1 MYVENTLVIEASDIE
16 RPPQSPRTRI
26 KTSLRDLTVDGSRS
40 KQETIDSDLFSDY
53 DSVDPV
59 QRRHFS
65 PNLQR
70 RQYLTP
76 SQQLTK
82 FSEIMAEPVSSPE
95 TPDEKFILP
104 LGDASDLSD
113 VIDKFDRE
121 MSLSVNGGN
130 ESRIS
135 HDGGNDLPESERD
148 LHIIFPKENGQDRR
162 MPKNKKKNEARD
174 KPKRGLELVSFLR
187 PKRMDPEEIALRAE
201 KDKLVEIVGSIKAN
215 VQNIQQQEEEILR
228 DV

>member
-1 MYVENTLVIEASDIE
+1 MKPDA
-16 RPPQSPRTRI
+16 
-26 KTSLRDLTVDGSRS
+26 
-40 KQETIDSDLFSDY
+40 DLFSDY

-82 FSEIMAEPVSSPE
+82 FNEIMTEPIPSPE
-95 TPDEKFILP
+95 TPDDKFILP

-121 MSLSVNGGN
+121 MSLSMNGSARGS

-135 HDGGNDLPESERD
+135 QDGGNDLPESERD
-148 LHIIFPKENGQDRR
+148 LHIIFPKQKEDRR
-162 MPKNKKKNEARD
+162 MPKNRKKSDDKAKD

-201 KDKLVEIVGSIKAN
+201 KDKLIEVVGSIKAN

-228 DV
+228 DVISL